1 MPQDPVDRFGRS
13 KTLREHFIDGLKAAQ
28 KRRPTSFYM
37 LLITPVVLLLGVK
50 MAEYRDEPWHFAGM
64 LTLLFLF
71 CGAVLWLAVLD
82 IFEISRRHIRAHRD
96 AFRETIADENLYK
109 ELASRTGQE
118 RSE

>member
-1 MPQDPVDRFGRS
+1 MTPDPADRFGRS

-50 MAEYRDEPWHFAGM
+50 MAQYRDEPWQFAGM

-71 CGAVLWLAVLD
+71 CGAVLLLAVID
-82 IFEISRRHIRAHRD
+82 IFEISRRHFREHRN
-96 AFRETIADENLYK
+96 AFRETLADENLYK
-109 ELASRTGQE
+109 KLANRTDQQRGE
-118 RSE
+118 